1 MSGQTDRRTLS
12 FRKEFFED
20 LGILPP
26 VLIDLHAE
34 CEKYP
39 FPEYIFE
46 NETRFCTDILDFL
59 PSLPDDDDLLRIG
72 FDIHIRLDLHEI
84 RILILDLRDFDIGSI
99 RDLITELMEELL
111 TDDLRDPELR

>member
-1 MSGQTDRRTLS
+1 MS
-12 FRKEFFED
+12 
-20 LGILPP
+20 ILPP
-26 VLIDLHAE
+26 VLIDLHSE

-39 FPEYIFE
+39 FPEDILE
-46 NETRFCTDILDFL
+46 DKSRFRTDILDFL
-59 PSLPDDDDLLRIG
+59 PSLPDDDDLLRIR

-99 RDLITELMEELL
+99 RDLITELMEKLL